1 MNLHGLL
8 GRAKLSCNLLVEK
21 SRNDASH
28 DLELTRCQSVEFR
41 TGGRSFRLPP
51 EELSRSFKGARNS
64 LEKRFVVDGL
74 CEKVD
79 RARLHCLRAHRY
91 VSMTRD
97 KDDLF
102 FAVCKCLLE
111 FETIKTRQTDI
122 EHKARRQFGGY
133 PLEIVLRRGKRF
145 RGQADGT
152 KKSREAP
159 ADGLIIVHD
168 THKRIR
174 GPICY

>member
-8 GRAKLSCNLLVEK
+8 GRAKLSCDLLIEK

-28 DLELTRCQSVEFR
+28 DLELARCQSVEFCA
-41 TGGRSFRLPP
+41 GRGSLRLPP
-51 EELSRSFKGARNS
+51 EKLSRSCEAARNS
-64 LEKRFVVDGL
+64 LEERFVVNRL

-79 RARLHCLRAHRY
+79 RARLHRPRAHRY
-91 VSMTRD
+91 VSIACD

-102 FAVCKCLLE
+102 IAVCKRLLK
-111 FETIKTRQTDI
+111 FETIKARQANI
-122 EHKARRQFGGY
+122 EHKARRHVGGY
-133 PLEIVLRRGKRF
+133 PLEILSGRGKRF

-159 ADGLIIVHD
+159 PDGLIIVYD
-168 THKRIR
+168 VHKGISL
-174 GPICY
+174 PTCQ